1 MARFGKVAAMRKSC
15 LLLLGLL
22 LAAGW
27 GGWWFREPLVAK
39 ARSYFVKPAAAQAP
53 RPDPEGYETLK
64 TELERWRRAL
74 AARYKRAR
82 NAGEREAAV
91 HDARVLL
98 ETTLPEM
105 MRCWLGTPWDFNG
118 TAEGPGR
125 GKIACGYFVSTVLR
139 DAGFRLD
146 RYRLAKQPSANIL
159 GSFLPKTKCSL
170 DVGMPYDAFSRD
182 METAEPGV
190 YLAGLDTHVGFVVVD
205 SRGFRFIHASG
216 SEPWCVVDEDR
227 DHAGVLRR
235 SNWRMCGN
243 LTADDAVIVRWIRGE
258 EIRVQGG

>member
-1 MARFGKVAAMRKSC
+1 MRKSC
-15 LLLLGLL
+15 LLFVGLL
-22 LAAGW
+22 MVAGW
-27 GGWWFREPLVAK
+27 GGWRFREPLVAMAKSLLALEK
-39 ARSYFVKPAAAQAP
+39 ADPAP

-64 TELERWRRAL
+64 TELERWRGELAGRYRA
-74 AARYKRAR
+74 AR
-82 NAGEREAAV
+82 NAGERDAVV

-118 TAEGPGR
+118 TAEGPGQ

-146 RYRLAKQPSANIL
+146 RYRLAKQASSNII

-170 DVGMPYDAFSRD
+170 EVGIPYDIFARG
-182 METAEPGV
+182 METAEPGI
-190 YLAGLDTHVGFVVVD
+190 YLAGLDTHVAFIVVNGA
-205 SRGFRFIHASG
+205 GFRFIHASG
-216 SEPWCVVDEDR
+216 SKPWCVVDEDR
-227 DHAGVLRR
+227 DHAGVLQR

-243 LTADDAVIVRWIRGE
+243 LTADDALIVRWLRGE
-258 EIRVQGG
+258 TIVVRET